1 MKRRELNIE
10 LLRILSMLSIVYLHF
25 ESIVKSQSV
34 FDEAVKSTIYTLSS
48 FGLNTFVLITGYF
61 MINKTEIK
69 LNRFIKVFIQ
79 TVFYTVL
86 LTAIFYMMGK
96 ASFSQILVSFYPFS
110 PSRLNYWFVSHY
122 LALMLLQPFLS
133 RLALSLSK
141 RLYTVLLII
150 LITLST
156 EMFSVFPLGYLF
168 SSPWKVWWFIC
179 LFFTG
184 GYLRLH
190 LPDHLDKKRFSL
202 RLVIAIA
209 FVFFIQVVK
218 FSHISWIKIDG
229 YNSLTEYLYSVMIF
243 IIFRQIHITK
253 GAGLINFI
261 SPCVF
266 SVYLIHCHFYIYQ
279 YLKFAEVRLYNSI
292 PINNVCFVLLFC
304 MFIFIICVCI
314 DRIRLYLYA
323 LCKIPEYELKLSDWL
338 RRKSLF
344 YISKLIG

>member
-1 MKRRELNIE
+1 MKKRELNIE
-10 LLRILSMLSIVYLHF
+10 LLRILSMLSIVYWHF
-25 ESIVKSQSV
+25 ESVVKSQNV
-34 FDEAVKSTIYTLSS
+34 VDEAVKSTIYTLSC
-48 FGLNTFVLITGYF
+48 FGLNTFILITGYF

-86 LTAIFYMMGK
+86 LTAVFCMMGK
-96 ASFSQILVSFYPFS
+96 ATIYQVFLSFYPFS
-110 PSRLNYWFVSHY
+110 PSRFNFWFVSHY
-122 LALMLLQPFLS
+122 LALMLLQPYLA

-141 RLYTVLLII
+141 RQYTVFLII

-184 GYLRLH
+184 GYLKLH
-190 LPDHLDKKRFSL
+190 LPDYFDKKRFSFL
-202 RLVIAIA
+202 LVIAIV
-209 FVFFIQVVK
+209 FVFFIQAVK
-218 FSHISWIKIDG
+218 FSHNSWIKVDG

-253 GAGLINFI
+253 GARLINFI

-266 SVYLIHCHFYIYQ
+266 AVYLIHSHFIVSQCLMNLERNLYIS
-279 YLKFAEVRLYNSI
+279 FS
-292 PINNVCFVLLFC
+292 INNVCFVLLFC
-304 MFIFIICVCI
+304 IFVYIICVCI
-314 DRIRLYLYA
+314 DRIRLKLYA

-338 RRKSLF
+338 RRKSMSYILRLF
-344 YISKLIG
+344 S

>member
-10 LLRILSMLSIVYLHF
+10 LLRILSMLSIVYFHF
-25 ESIVKSQSV
+25 ESVVKSQNV
-34 FDEAVKSTIYTLSS
+34 VDVAVKSTIYTLSS

-79 TVFYTVL
+79 AVFYTVA
-86 LTAIFYMMGK
+86 LTAVFCMMGK
-96 ASFSQILVSFYPFS
+96 ATIYQVLMSFYPFS
-110 PSRLNYWFVSHY
+110 PSRFNYWFVSHY
-122 LALMLLQPFLS
+122 LALILIQPFLS

-141 RLYTVLLII
+141 RQYTVFLII

-184 GYLRLH
+184 GYIRLL
-190 LPDHLDKKRFSL
+190 LPEHLDKKRFSL
-202 RLVIAIA
+202 LLVIAIV
-209 FVFFIQVVK
+209 FVFFIQTVK
-218 FSHISWIKIDG
+218 FSHISWINTNG
-229 YNSLTEYLYSVMIF
+229 YNSLSEYLYSVMIF
-243 IIFRQIHITK
+243 VIFRQIHITK
-253 GAGLINFI
+253 GTRLINFI

-266 SVYLIHCHFYIYQ
+266 SVYLIHCHFYV
-279 YLKFAEVRLYNSI
+279 YLFLKNVEVRLYNSI
-292 PINNVCFVLLFC
+292 PINNVCYVLIFS

-314 DRIRLYLYA
+314 DRIRLYFYA
-323 LCKIPEYELKLSDWL
+323 LCKIPEYELKLSDL
-338 RRKSLF
+338 LLRKSLF
-344 YISKLIG
+344 YISKLID